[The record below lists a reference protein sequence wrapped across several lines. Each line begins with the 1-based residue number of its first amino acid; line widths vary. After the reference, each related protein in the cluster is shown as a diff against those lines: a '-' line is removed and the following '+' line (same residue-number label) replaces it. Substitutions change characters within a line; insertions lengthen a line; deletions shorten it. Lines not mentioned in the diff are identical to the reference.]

1 MNKISGDVT
10 VLVTITEDFKNTVFV
25 ISSFSC
31 AHRRTK
37 KFDRR
42 LTQLTHVDLHWLD
55 VPERVK
61 YKLVSI
67 VHNCL
72 HQKAPQYLTDC
83 CIPISDVAS
92 RRSGTR
98 CLTNSEI
105 RRVVLTVLSSF
116 LRQPCLVFTNVTS
129 ALEVFLNVMRYINPL
144 FTYFTYSRRH
154 LRCARRHHLV
164 VPRHNLSTY
173 GRRAFA
179 VAAWP
184 GCLNSLS
191 DDLRDSAMLRQF
203 YTEVTSRPLYNG
215 NYR

>member
-72 HQKAPQYLTDC
+72 HQKAPQYLSDC

-92 RRSGTR
+92 RRHLRSASRDLALSTD
-98 CLTNSEI
+98 SF
-105 RRVVLTVLSSF
+105 RRVLKT
-116 LRQPCLVFTNVTS
+116 R
-129 ALEVFLNVMRYINPL
+129 L
-144 FTYFTYSRRH
+144 FSEY
-154 LRCARRHHLV
+154 
-164 VPRHNLSTY
+164 
-173 GRRAFA
+173 
-179 VAAWP
+179 
-184 GCLNSLS
+184 
-191 DDLRDSAMLRQF
+191 
-203 YTEVTSRPLYNG
+203 
-215 NYR
+215 